1 MNNQIKIRTAKDK
14 KDIEVL
20 AALAREIWTEHYTP
34 IIGVQQVEYMLDKF
48 QSEEAMSSQINS
60 EGYTYYMAFFKG
72 KLAGYLSIK
81 PDKTAGVVFLSK
93 LYVEKSYRRVGIAKE
108 FINMLKGIYH
118 KPQFNSIWLTVNK
131 YNKGSI
137 DAYKRLGFEIVD
149 EMVTDIGN
157 GFVMDDYKM
166 SMEL

>member
-1 MNNQIKIRTAKDK
+1 MNNQITIRKTKDK
-14 KDIEVL
+14 KDIEALV
-20 AALAREIWTEHYTP
+20 ALAREIWIEHYTP
-34 IIGVQQVEYMLDKF
+34 IIGAEQVEYMPDKF
-48 QSEEAMSSQINS
+48 QSEGAIFSQINF
-60 EGYTYYMAFFKG
+60 EGYAYYMAFFKG

-81 PDKTAGVVFLSK
+81 PDETTREVFLSK
-93 LYVEKSYRRVGIAKE
+93 IYVEKSYRRLGIAKE
-108 FINMLKGIYH
+108 FINMLKELYDNT
-118 KPQFNSIWLTVNK
+118 QFNNIWLTVNK

-157 GFVMDDYKM
+157 GFVTDDYKM

>member
-1 MNNQIKIRTAKDK
+1 MSKI
-14 KDIEVL
+14 
-20 AALAREIWTEHYTP
+20 
-34 IIGVQQVEYMLDKF
+34 
-48 QSEEAMSSQINS
+48 
-60 EGYTYYMAFFKG
+60 
-72 KLAGYLSIK
+72 
-81 PDKTAGVVFLSK
+81 
-93 LYVEKSYRRVGIAKE
+93 YVEKSYRRLGIAKE
-108 FINMLKGIYH
+108 FINMLKELYDNT
-118 KPQFNSIWLTVNK
+118 QFNNIWLTVNK